1 MPRVECHPNQI
12 NQVFMNLCVN
22 ACQAMGERGTLTIST
37 RALGDSVEVRVKDS
51 GVGIARDKL
60 SRIFDPG
67 FTTKGAPLGTGLG
80 LSIVYQIVEGH
91 GGEIAVTSEPGAGT
105 EFTVR
110 LPVRHV
116 RGAGDD
122 HGEQLPAISG
132 A

>member
-1 MPRVECHPNQI
+1 
-12 NQVFMNLCVN
+12 
-22 ACQAMGERGTLTIST
+22 
-37 RALGDSVEVRVKDS
+37 VRIKDT

-91 GGEIAVTSEPGAGT
+91 GGDIAVESEPGAGT

-110 LPVRHV
+110 LPVHHV
-116 RGAGDD
+116 RGAGDE
-122 HGEQLPAISG
+122 HAPH
-132 A
+132 

>member
-1 MPRVECHPNQI
+1 MRVND
-12 NQVFMNLCVN
+12 
-22 ACQAMGERGTLTIST
+22 T
-37 RALGDSVEVRVKDS
+37 

-60 SRIFDPG
+60 ARIFDPG

-91 GGEIAVTSEPGAGT
+91 GGDIAVASEPGVGT

-116 RGAGDD
+116 RGDGDD
-122 HGEQLPAISG
+122 AGSRRSDGTLRPANSFAQSRWAPLPARSRPGFAGSTVLPRREYVRAAVLAAIR
-132 A
+132 